1 MTNSPKARSTPA
13 GLPVSLHRSMGSLR
27 LGSGSS
33 TRGVSVVTHA
43 KKGKK
48 KSAPEPAPTP
58 TDEDDDF
65 LDDEDYGDQDDD
77 FLAAGAD
84 ETDADLD
91 AEGEATDTQGD
102 ASELMPASESDAEEG
117 VLSTAVGYVQN
128 AVANPAVRN
137 LGILGGVVLAGSF
150 ALSVYNVYMRYN
162 SSRSKRKRQ
171 VNKNVVVVERLRDF
185 FPENRDSLT
194 KGHIRGL
201 QGKTGFKPEEIFRK
215 YMRYKLNEEA
225 FNVDFVADVLALKRA
240 CDLDGDAMKSVLMET
255 GERMVK
261 KYGILM
267 RDVSDMGAAG
277 VQRKVDGCSM
287 FAKVMYLADLDE
299 FIPSSEGKA
308 CQQRLKEVFG
318 ATDEDFEKLRISA
331 LGAEKADIDVLEAM
345 GERMVKK
352 YGILMRDVSD
362 MGAAGVQRKVDGCSM
377 FAKVMY
383 LADLDEFIPSSEGK
397 ACQQRL
403 KEVFGATDEDF
414 EKLRISALGA
424 EKADIDVLEAMITEK
439 SAGDKSDEGGD
450 TQGGEGGE
458 PPVAA

>member
-1 MTNSPKARSTPA
+1 MSTTVSAIAASARVAPGADRSPRATTARAAMTNSPKARSTPA

-33 TRGVSVVTHA
+33 TRGISVVAQA

-48 KSAPEPAPTP
+48 KSAPEPAPEP

-91 AEGEATDTQGD
+91 AEGEATGEQGD

-185 FPENRDSLT
+185 FPENRDSL
-194 KGHIRGL
+194 
-201 QGKTGFKPEEIFRK
+201 
-215 YMRYKLNEEA
+215 YKLNEEA

-299 FIPSSEGKA
+299 FIPA
-308 CQQRLKEVFG
+308 
-318 ATDEDFEKLRISA
+318 
-331 LGAEKADIDVLEAM
+331 
-345 GERMVKK
+345 
-352 YGILMRDVSD
+352 
-362 MGAAGVQRKVDGCSM
+362 
-377 FAKVMY
+377 
-383 LADLDEFIPSSEGK
+383 SEGK